1 MIQNVINNDYFSF
14 ALDELCFILKDF
26 KIYEEIWI
34 RPIKETH
41 GIDIFNTFMSSKE
54 EFQGKNI
61 SVMTKET
68 PSI

>member
-1 MIQNVINNDYFSF
+1 MFY
-14 ALDELCFILKDF
+14 LKGL
-26 KIYEEIWI
+26 KIYEEISI

-54 EFQGKNI
+54 RFQGKNI